1 MARIRAELVQAGRS
15 ADSFEYRRAD
25 RPAPTG
31 TRLLRA
37 LVAHRDPEAASAL
50 VYALAAATQPIAA
63 EALTDLD
70 TLRAVLGRGEHDA
83 VVCGLPPSPALD
95 AVVEAVTGAGLALVL
110 TDAAAAPVAA
120 RPTPHV
126 AHEPDPERLAAAV
139 ARERV
144 AAENRRA
151 AGCALRLLQAQ
162 QAIADHLADDLP
174 PEGLLREALGVLATL
189 FDAASGIAWELP
201 SERGELIARATH
213 GEAQAPMPTPPADD
227 HLARRAV
234 AARATVADGAHVAVP
249 LVAGEVCEGVVE
261 LRLAPGARPD
271 ERLVADIAALA
282 GQIALHLR
290 YRRGAAMLDLHERAL
305 AATNNGIVIA
315 DADPQGDGWPVSYVN
330 VAFEQL
336 TGYRA
341 EEVIGRSLSL
351 LQGPETDPEPIA
363 EMAAA
368 LHDCE
373 ECWVTLR
380 NYRRDGSAFWNEI
393 FLTPV
398 ADADGVVR
406 RYIGVLHDVTARVT
420 SAVELEEAEAR
431 YRTLIETI
439 PAVTYIA
446 DWNELG
452 TFRYVSPQIVG
463 LLGFPA
469 GEWLGDSKLWASRL
483 HPDDAERVIAETRYA
498 YREQKAFD
506 CEYRL
511 IASDGRVVWVWER
524 DTVIRDDN
532 GEPYLTL
539 GIITDVTAT
548 RIAEAALAESEER
561 NRGVVHALEE
571 GLLIYAA
578 DGRAISC
585 NAAAT
590 RILGLSEGELLGR
603 AAGEWPVTMTDEHGA
618 ELALDDMPS
627 QRALRT
633 GEPQRDAIVHL
644 VRGDGSELWASISSH
659 PLVREGETTPYGVVT
674 AFSDITER
682 RRAQEQIAFLAYHD
696 SLTQLPNRA
705 LLDEHLALGLAR
717 ARRAGSAVAL
727 LYVDLDDFKA
737 VNDSLGHAAGD
748 ELLRR
753 IAVRLRGVVRST
765 DLIAR
770 QGGDEFLILLTD
782 LDGDPRLRAQAVAK
796 QVEAA
801 LLEPFSIADAEF
813 EIGSSIGISI
823 YPHDATDAD
832 TLMRHADAAMYEVK
846 QAGRGGIASYGGDS
860 RQTLARLS
868 LTSKLRRALQRDD
881 FVVHYQP
888 LVAPATGE
896 LVAFE
901 ALVRWQD
908 AERGIVGPNEFI
920 PLAEDAGLIEAIG
933 GWVLHAVCAQMR
945 QWNEA
950 GFAPHVHVNVS
961 PRQMRR
967 ADFPTSVREALAAE
981 GLSPSCLTLEITES
995 AAMLDAERAN
1005 PVVRALHDLGVR
1017 LAIDDFGSG
1026 HSSLSRLRD
1035 VPVEVLKI
1043 DQSFLRGVPDDPQAA
1058 AMTRAI
1064 IELGA
1069 ALGMTTVAEGV
1080 TSEAQRLFLVEQGC
1094 PVAQGFHFA
1103 KPLVASDATAKLQEL
1118 MARAK

>member
-1 MARIRAELVQAGRS
+1 MDTVVNLPGV
-15 ADSFEYRRAD
+15 D
-25 RPAPTG
+25 REPRP
-31 TRLLRA
+31 LRA
-37 LVAHRDPEAASAL
+37 LVVHRDPEVATVL
-50 VYALAAATQPIAA
+50 VDVLGTANGSPGTVAA
-63 EALTDLD
+63 EALPDPSQLAGM
-70 TLRAVLGRGEHDA
+70 LARGEADA
-83 VVCGLPPSPALD
+83 VVCALPPSDTELD
-95 AVVEAVTGAGLALVL
+95 AIRRTCEDAGVALVL
-110 TDAAAAPVAA
+110 TDPAAGPVAAAADSHA
-120 RPTPHV
+120 
-126 AHEPDPERLAAAV
+126 AHEPDPERLLAAVLREHTSAEDRCAAAT
-139 ARERV
+139 AQ
-144 AAENRRA
+144 
-151 AGCALRLLQAQ
+151 RLLSAQ
-162 QAIADHLADDLP
+162 QTIADHLAADLP
-174 PEGLLREALGVLATL
+174 PEGLLGEALDTIAEL
-189 FDAASGIAWELP
+189 FGAAGGIAWELP
-201 SERGELIARATH
+201 ADRGELIPRAAR
-213 GEAQAPMPTPPADD
+213 GEAALPASGDVPFPD
-227 HLARRAV
+227 EHLAGRA
-234 AARATVADGAHVAVP
+234 ALAQATIADGPHVAVP
-249 LVAGEVCEGVVE
+249 LVAGGACEGVLE
-261 LRLAPGARPD
+261 LCLAPGARPD
-271 ERLVADIAALA
+271 ERLMADVAALA
-282 GQIALHLR
+282 SQVALHLR

-315 DADPQGDGWPVSYVN
+315 DADPDSGGWPVSYIN
-330 VAFEQL
+330 EAFELL

-341 EEVIGRSLSL
+341 EEVVGRSLGI
-351 LQGPETDPEPIA
+351 LQGEETDPEPVA

-368 LHDCE
+368 MRAGE

-380 NYRRDGSAFWNEI
+380 NYRRDGSSFWNEV

-398 ADADGVVR
+398 HDADGVAR

-446 DWNELG
+446 DWDELG
-452 TFRYVSPQIVG
+452 SFRYVSPQIEE
-463 LLGFPA
+463 LLGFPS
-469 GEWLGDSKLWASRL
+469 ERWLGDTGIWEEHI
-483 HPDDAERVIAETRYA
+483 HPDDRDRVIAETRYA
-498 YREQKAFD
+498 FRQQKAFD
-506 CEYRL
+506 CEYRM

-524 DTVIRDDN
+524 DTVIRDEV
-532 GEPYLTL
+532 GEPHLTQ

-571 GLLIYAA
+571 GLLIYGA
-578 DGRAISC
+578 DGRVLSC

-590 RILGLSEGELLGR
+590 RILGAPEEELLYR
-603 AAGEWPVTMTDEHGA
+603 TANEWPLQILLEDGEPLVQGS
-618 ELALDDMPS
+618 LPS
-627 QRALRT
+627 QRALQSSL
-633 GEPQRDAIVHL
+633 PQRDVVLRIV
-644 VRGDGSELWASISSH
+644 RQDGTEVWTSVSSH
-659 PLVREGETTPYGVVT
+659 PLMREGESRPYGAVT

-696 SLTQLPNRA
+696 PLTKLPNRA

-717 ARRAGSAVAL
+717 ARRSGHAVAL

-765 DLIAR
+765 DLLAR

-782 LDGDPRLRAQAVAK
+782 LESDPRMAAEAVAK

-823 YPHDATDAD
+823 YPHDANDAD
-832 TLMRHADAAMYEVK
+832 TLLRHADAAMYEVK

-860 RQTLARLS
+860 RHTLARLS

-888 LVAPATGE
+888 LVVPATGE
-896 LVAFE
+896 LAAFE

-933 GWVLHAVCAQMR
+933 GWVLNAVCAQLR
-945 QWNEA
+945 EWQSA
-950 GFAPHVHVNVS
+950 GLDAHVHVNVS
-961 PRQMRR
+961 PRQLRR
-967 ADFPTSVREALAAE
+967 PDFPTTVREALAAE
-981 GLSPSCLTLEITES
+981 GLAPSALTLEITES

-1005 PVVRALHDLGVR
+1005 PIVRALHEMGVR

-1069 ALGMTTVAEGV
+1069 ALGMLTVAEGV
-1080 TSEAQRLFLVEQGC
+1080 TSEAQRRFLVEHGC
-1094 PVAQGFHFA
+1094 PLAQGFHFA
-1103 KPLVASDATAKLQEL
+1103 KPLEAADATGRL
-1118 MARAK
+1118 RALVAGR

>member
-1 MARIRAELVQAGRS
+1 M
-15 ADSFEYRRAD
+15 
-25 RPAPTG
+25 
-31 TRLLRA
+31 RA
-37 LVAHRDPEAASAL
+37 LVVHRDPGSASAL
-50 VYALAAATQPIAA
+50 VDALAAADDPIAA
-63 EALTDLD
+63 AVAADLAA
-70 TLRAVLGRGEHDA
+70 LRAALAHPDVDA
-83 VVCGLPPSPALD
+83 VIVALAPTDGAFAD
-95 AVVEAVTGAGLALVL
+95 ALEAAAHRALVL
-110 TDAAAAPVAA
+110 THPDARQQAAAAHAC
-120 RPTPHV
+120 
-126 AHEPDPERLAAAV
+126 HEPDPARLADAV
-139 ARERV
+139 RREHA
-144 AAENRRA
+144 AAEDRRA
-151 AGCALRLLQAQ
+151 AAAAQRLLHAQ
-162 QAIADHLADDLP
+162 QAIADHLAADLP
-174 PEGLLREALGVLATL
+174 PEGLLREALVVLAEL
-189 FDAASGIAWELP
+189 FDAAGGVAWELP
-201 SERGELIARATH
+201 ADLGELLPRAAH
-213 GEAQAPMPTPPADD
+213 GTAELPDPEATPSPDE
-227 HLARRAV
+227 HLAGRA
-234 AARATVADGAHVAVP
+234 ALARATVADGARVAVP
-249 LVAGEVCEGVVE
+249 LIAGGACEGVLE
-261 LRLAPGARPD
+261 LHLAPGARPD
-271 ERLVADIAALA
+271 CRLIADVAALA
-282 GQIALHLR
+282 SQVALHLR

-315 DADPQGDGWPVSYVN
+315 DADPDGDGWPVSYVN
-330 VAFEQL
+330 EAFELL
-336 TGYRA
+336 TGYRG
-341 EEVIGRSLSL
+341 EEVLGRSLAL
-351 LQGPETDPEPIA
+351 LQGPETDPEPVA

-368 LHDCE
+368 LRAGD

-380 NYRRDGSAFWNEI
+380 NYRRDGSPFWNEV

-398 ADADGVVR
+398 ADGDGVVR
-406 RYIGVLHDVTARVT
+406 RYIGILHDVTARVT

-446 DWNELG
+446 DWDEMG
-452 TFRYVSPQIVG
+452 SFRYVSPQIEE

-469 GEWLGDSKLWASRL
+469 EDWLGDSRLWEERL
-483 HPDDAERVIAETRYA
+483 HPDDAVRVIAETRYA
-498 YREQKAFD
+498 FREQKAFD

-511 IASDGRVVWVWER
+511 IAADGRVVWVWER
-524 DTVIRDDN
+524 DTVIRDEHGN
-532 GEPYLTL
+532 PYLTQ
-539 GIITDVTAT
+539 GIVTDVTAT

-571 GLLIYAA
+571 GLLIYGA
-578 DGRAISC
+578 DGRALSC
-585 NAAAT
+585 NAAAM
-590 RILGLSEGELLGR
+590 RILGLPEGELLGR
-603 AAGEWPVTMTDEHGA
+603 TAGEWPVRMWFEDGTPLSVEQA
-618 ELALDDMPS
+618 PS

-633 GEPQRDAIVHL
+633 GLPQRDVVMRV
-644 VRGDGSELWASISSH
+644 VRGDGTELWASVSSH
-659 PLVREGETTPYGVVT
+659 ALVREGESRPYGAVS

-696 SLTQLPNRA
+696 SLTKLPNRA
-705 LLDEHLALGLAR
+705 LLDEHLALALAR
-717 ARRAGSAVAL
+717 ARRSGAAVAL

-765 DLIAR
+765 DLLAR
-770 QGGDEFLILLTD
+770 QGGDEFLILLSD
-782 LDGDPRLRAQAVAK
+782 LESDPRLSAEAVAK

-823 YPHDATDAD
+823 YPHDANDAD
-832 TLMRHADAAMYEVK
+832 TLLRHADAAMYEVK

-888 LVAPATGE
+888 LVVPATGE
-896 LVAFE
+896 MVALE

-933 GWVLHAVCAQMR
+933 GWVLNAVCAQLR
-945 QWNEA
+945 EWREQ
-950 GFAPHVHVNVS
+950 GLDPHVHVNVS
-961 PRQMRR
+961 PRQLRR
-967 ADFPTSVREALAAE
+967 PDFPTTVRESLAAE
-981 GLSPSCLTLEITES
+981 GLDPSSLTLEITES

-1005 PVVRALHDLGVR
+1005 PVVRALHELGVR

-1064 IELGA
+1064 VELGA
-1069 ALGMTTVAEGV
+1069 ALGMLTVAEGV
-1080 TSEAQRLFLVEQGC
+1080 TSEAQRRFLVEQGC
-1094 PVAQGFHFA
+1094 PLAQGFHFA
-1103 KPLVASDATAKLQEL
+1103 RPLVAEDATARLREL
-1118 MARAK
+1118 LARR

>member
-1 MARIRAELVQAGRS
+1 M
-15 ADSFEYRRAD
+15 
-25 RPAPTG
+25 PAPTG
-31 TRLLRA
+31 GNCLLRA
-37 LVAHRDPEAASAL
+37 LVVHRDPEAASAL
-50 VYALAAATQPIAA
+50 VQALAAADEPVAATAHTDIA
-63 EALTDLD
+63 
-70 TLRAVLGRGEHDA
+70 TLHAALGRGDVDA
-83 VVCGLPPSPALD
+83 VACGLPPGDELEAL
-95 AVVEAVTGAGLALVL
+95 ACATAAAGLALVL
-110 TDAAAAPVAA
+110 TDPAAAEHAA
-120 RPTPHV
+120 DTTPAGCPGA
-126 AHEPDPERLAAAV
+126 AHEPDPSRLATV
-139 ARERV
+139 LRRER
-144 AAENRRA
+144 AAARDRRA
-151 AGCALRLLQAQ
+151 AVCAERLLAAQ
-162 QAIADHLADDLP
+162 QRIADHLAADLP
-174 PEGLLREALGVLATL
+174 PIGLLREALGVLAEL
-189 FDAASGIAWELP
+189 FEASGGIAWEIPPGHGALTPRAAHGDAGLP
-201 SERGELIARATH
+201 ARADVP
-213 GEAQAPMPTPPADD
+213 ERPDE
-227 HLARRAV
+227 HLAGRAGL
-234 AARATVADGAHVAVP
+234 AHATVADGSRVAVP
-249 LVAGEVCEGVVE
+249 LVAGGACEGVLE
-261 LRLAPGARPD
+261 LHLAPGARPD
-271 ERLVADIAALA
+271 ARLVADVAALA
-282 GQIALHLR
+282 SQVALHLR

-315 DADPQGDGWPVSYVN
+315 DADPDGDGWPVSYVN
-330 VAFEQL
+330 EAFEQL

-341 EEVIGRSLSL
+341 EEVVGRSLSL
-351 LQGPETDPEPIA
+351 LQGEETDPEPVA

-368 LHDCE
+368 LRDGE

-380 NYRRDGSAFWNEI
+380 NYRRDGSPFWNEV

-398 ADADGVVR
+398 ADADGVAR
-406 RYIGVLHDVTARVT
+406 RYIGILHDVTARVT

-446 DWNELG
+446 DWDELG
-452 TFRYVSPQIVG
+452 SFRYVSPQIEG

-469 GEWLGDSKLWASRL
+469 KDWLGASRLWEERL
-483 HPDDAERVIAETRYA
+483 HPDDRERVIAETRYA

-511 IASDGRVVWVWER
+511 IAADGRVVWVWER
-524 DTVIRDDN
+524 DTVIRDDH
-532 GEPYLTL
+532 GEPHLTQ
-539 GIITDVTAT
+539 GIVTDVTAT

-571 GLLIYAA
+571 GLLIYGP

-590 RILGLSEGELLGR
+590 RILGLSEEELLGR
-603 AAGEWPVTMTDEHGA
+603 AAGEWGIAINHEDGTRVPEEA
-618 ELALDDMPS
+618 MPS

-633 GEPQRDAIVHL
+633 GLPQRDAVMQIV
-644 VRGDGSELWASISSH
+644 RRDGTELWASVTSH
-659 PLVREGETTPYGVVT
+659 ALVREGESAPYGAVT

-696 SLTQLPNRA
+696 SLTKLPNRA
-705 LLDEHLALGLAR
+705 LLDEHLALALAR
-717 ARRAGSAVAL
+717 ARRGGHSVAL

-765 DLIAR
+765 DLLAR

-782 LDGDPRLRAQAVAK
+782 LDRDPRLSAEQVAK

-801 LLEPFSIADAEF
+801 LLEPFQIADAEF

-823 YPHDATDAD
+823 YPHDANDAD
-832 TLMRHADAAMYEVK
+832 TLLRHADAAMYEVK

-860 RQTLARLS
+860 RRTLARLS

-888 LVAPATGE
+888 LVAPATGD
-896 LVAFE
+896 LVALE

-933 GWVLHAVCAQMR
+933 GWVLNAVCAQLR
-945 QWNEA
+945 QWR
-950 GFAPHVHVNVS
+950 GMGLDPHVHVNVS
-961 PRQMRR
+961 PRQLRR
-967 ADFPTSVREALAAE
+967 PDFPSTVRESLEAE
-981 GLSPSCLTLEITES
+981 GLDPSSLTLEITES
-995 AAMLDAERAN
+995 AAMVDAERAS
-1005 PVVRALHDLGVR
+1005 PVVRALHDMGVR

-1043 DQSFLRGVPDDPQAA
+1043 DQSFLRGIPDDPQAA

-1069 ALGMTTVAEGV
+1069 ALGMLTVAEGV
-1080 TSEAQRLFLVEQGC
+1080 TSEEQRLFLVEHGC
-1094 PVAQGFHFA
+1094 PLAQGFHFA
-1103 KPLVASDATAKLQEL
+1103 KPLEAADATARLLALVAGK
-1118 MARAK
+1118 

>member
-1 MARIRAELVQAGRS
+1 
-15 ADSFEYRRAD
+15 
-25 RPAPTG
+25 
-31 TRLLRA
+31 LRA
-37 LVAHRDPEAASAL
+37 LVVHRDPETASAL
-50 VYALAAATQPIAA
+50 VDALAAADEPIAA
-63 EALTDLD
+63 VAVTDPGALP
-70 TLRAVLGRGEHDA
+70 AALGRGDVDV
-83 VVCGLPPSPALD
+83 VVCGLAPDAPELS
-95 AVVEAVTGAGLALVL
+95 AVVAAGLALVL
-110 TDAAAAPVAA
+110 TDPAAAGT
-120 RPTPHV
+120 TPH
-126 AHEPDPERLAAAV
+126 AHEPDPARLAAV
-139 ARERV
+139 ARREH
-144 AAENRRA
+144 AAAQDRRA
-151 AGCALRLLQAQ
+151 AATAQRLLAAQ
-162 QAIADHLADDLP
+162 QEIADHLAADLP
-174 PEGLLREALGVLATL
+174 PAGLLREALGVLATL
-189 FDAASGIAWELP
+189 FGAGGGIAWELAP
-201 SERGELIARATH
+201 DRGELTPRAARGAAEDDVLAPLPAPFPEEHLAARAVLVH
-213 GEAQAPMPTPPADD
+213 
-227 HLARRAV
+227 
-234 AARATVADGAHVAVP
+234 ATVADGSRIAVP
-249 LVAGEVCEGVVE
+249 LIAGGACEGALE
-261 LRLAPGARPD
+261 LHLAPGARPD
-271 ERLVADIAALA
+271 ASLVADVAPLA
-282 GQIALHLR
+282 SQVALHLR

-315 DADPQGDGWPVSYVN
+315 DADPDGNGWPVSHVN
-330 VAFEQL
+330 EAFEQL

-341 EEVIGRSLSL
+341 EEVVGRSLSL
-351 LQGPETDPEPIA
+351 LQGEETDPETVR
-363 EMAAA
+363 EMADA
-368 LHDCE
+368 LRVGD

-380 NYRRDGSAFWNEI
+380 NYRRDGSPFWNEV

-398 ADADGVVR
+398 ADADGVAR
-406 RYIGVLHDVTARVT
+406 RYIGILHDVTARVT

-446 DWNELG
+446 DWDEMG
-452 TFRYVSPQIVG
+452 SFRYVSPQIEE

-469 GEWLGDSKLWASRL
+469 ADWLGASRLWEERL
-483 HPDDAERVIAETRYA
+483 HPDDRSRVIAETRYA

-511 IASDGRVVWVWER
+511 IAADGRVVWVWER
-524 DTVIRDDN
+524 DTVIRDEH
-532 GEPYLTL
+532 GEPHLTQ

-571 GLLIYAA
+571 GLLIYGA
-578 DGRAISC
+578 DGRALSC
-585 NAAAT
+585 NAAAQ
-590 RILGLSEGELLGR
+590 RILGLTEDELLGR
-603 AAGEWPVTMTDEHGA
+603 AAGAWGIEINHEDGTPVLVEQ
-618 ELALDDMPS
+618 MPS

-633 GEPQRDAIVHL
+633 GLPQRDSVLQIVQ
-644 VRGDGSELWASISSH
+644 RDGTELWASVSSH
-659 PLVREGETTPYGVVT
+659 PLLREGETIPYGVVT

-696 SLTQLPNRA
+696 SLTKLPNRA

-717 ARRAGSAVAL
+717 ARRSGAAVAL

-765 DLIAR
+765 DLLAR

-782 LDGDPRLRAQAVAK
+782 LERDPRLSAEQVAK

-801 LLEPFSIADAEF
+801 LLEPFHIADAEF

-823 YPHDATDAD
+823 YPHDANDAD
-832 TLMRHADAAMYEVK
+832 TLLRHADAAMYEVK

-860 RQTLARLS
+860 RRTLARLS

-888 LVAPATGE
+888 IVVPATGE
-896 LVAFE
+896 LAALE

-933 GWVLHAVCAQMR
+933 GWVLNAVCAQLR
-945 QWNEA
+945 EWHEL
-950 GFAPHVHVNVS
+950 GLDTHVHVNVS
-961 PRQMRR
+961 PRQLRR
-967 ADFPTSVREALAAE
+967 PDFPTTVREALQGE
-981 GLSPSCLTLEITES
+981 GLESSSLTLEITES
-995 AAMLDAERAN
+995 AAMVDAERAS
-1005 PVVRALHDLGVR
+1005 PVVRALHAMGVR

-1035 VPVEVLKI
+1035 VPVDVLKI
-1043 DQSFLRGVPDDPQAA
+1043 DQSFLRGVPDDLQAA

-1069 ALGMTTVAEGV
+1069 ALGMLTVAEGV
-1080 TSEAQRLFLVEQGC
+1080 TSEEQRLFLVQHGC
-1094 PVAQGFHFA
+1094 PLAQGFHFA
-1103 KPLVASDATAKLQEL
+1103 KPLVADEATARLKALV
-1118 MARAK
+1118 AKPY

>member
-1 MARIRAELVQAGRS
+1 
-15 ADSFEYRRAD
+15 
-25 RPAPTG
+25 
-31 TRLLRA
+31 LRA
-37 LVAHRDPEAASAL
+37 LVVHRDPEAASAL
-50 VYALAAATQPIAA
+50 VDVLGAADGSIVAT
-63 EALTDLD
+63 ALTDPSALP
-70 TLRAVLGRGEHDA
+70 TALGRGDVDA
-83 VVCGLPPSPALD
+83 VVCALPPGEQLD
-95 AVVEAVTGAGLALVL
+95 AVAQAAAVAGGVALVL
-110 TDAAAAPVAA
+110 TDPAAAARADV
-120 RPTPHV
+120 HV
-126 AHEPDPERLAAAV
+126 AHEPDPQRLASAV
-139 ARERV
+139 VREHA
-144 AAENRRA
+144 AAEARHSA
-151 AGCALRLLQAQ
+151 ACAQRLLQAQ
-162 QAIADHLADDLP
+162 QAIADHLAADLP
-174 PEGLLREALGVLATL
+174 PTALLREALGVLAEL
-189 FDAASGIAWELP
+189 FDAAGGIAWELP
-201 SERGELIARATH
+201 PERGELIARATR
-213 GEAQAPMPTPPADD
+213 GDAQAPE
-227 HLARRAV
+227 RAPDPDRHV
-234 AARATVADGAHVAVP
+234 AGRAASARATVADGAHVAVP
-249 LVAGEVCEGVVE
+249 LIAGGACEGVLE
-261 LRLAPGARPD
+261 LHLAPGARPD
-271 ERLVADIAALA
+271 ARLVADVAALA
-282 GQIALHLR
+282 SQVALHLR

-315 DADPQGDGWPVSYVN
+315 DADPAGDGWPVSYVN
-330 VAFEQL
+330 EAFELL

-341 EEVIGRSLSL
+341 EEVVGRSLSL
-351 LQGPETDPEPIA
+351 LQGEETDPEPVA

-368 LHDCE
+368 LRAGD

-380 NYRRDGSAFWNEI
+380 NYRRDGSPFWNEV

-398 ADADGVVR
+398 ADGDGVVR

-446 DWNELG
+446 DWNETG
-452 TFRYVSPQIVG
+452 TLRYVSPQIEE

-469 GEWLGDSKLWASRL
+469 EDWLGGESRLWLERL
-483 HPDDAERVIAETRYA
+483 HPDDAKRVVAETQRA
-498 YREQKAFD
+498 YRECRAFD

-511 IASDGRVVWVWER
+511 IAADGRVVWVWER
-524 DTVIRDDN
+524 DTVIHDDQ
-532 GEPYLTL
+532 GEPYLTQ

-548 RIAEAALAESEER
+548 RTAEAALAESEER

-590 RILGLSEGELLGR
+590 RILGEPERELLGR
-603 AAGEWPVTMTDEHGA
+603 TPAEWPVTMTYEDGA
-618 ELALDDMPS
+618 PLTQDDAPS

-633 GEPQRDAIVHL
+633 GLPQRDAIVKV
-644 VRGDGSELWASISSH
+644 VRGDGTELWASVSSH
-659 PLVREGETTPYGVVT
+659 PLVREGESAPYGAVT

-696 SLTQLPNRA
+696 SLTKLPNRA

-717 ARRAGSAVAL
+717 ARRAGTSVAL

-765 DLIAR
+765 DLLAR

-782 LDGDPRLRAQAVAK
+782 LDKDPRLSAGAVAK

-823 YPHDATDAD
+823 YPHDASDAD
-832 TLMRHADAAMYEVK
+832 TLLRHADAAMYEVK

-868 LTSKLRRALQRDD
+868 LTSKLRRALQGDD

-888 LVAPATGE
+888 LVAPATGS

-901 ALVRWQD
+901 ALVRWHD

-933 GWVLHAVCAQMR
+933 GWVLKAVCVQLR
-945 QWNEA
+945 EWREA
-950 GFAPHVHVNVS
+950 GLEAHVHVNVS
-961 PRQMRR
+961 PRQLRR
-967 ADFPTSVREALAAE
+967 PDFPTVVREALEAE
-981 GLSPSCLTLEITES
+981 GLAPSCLTLEITES

-1005 PVVRALHDLGVR
+1005 PVVRALHDMGVR

-1035 VPVEVLKI
+1035 VPVDVLKI

-1069 ALGMTTVAEGV
+1069 ALGMLTVAEGV
-1080 TSEAQRLFLVEQGC
+1080 TSEAQRIFLVEHGC
-1094 PVAQGFHFA
+1094 PLAQGFHFA
-1103 KPLVASDATAKLQEL
+1103 KPLVAEEATARL
-1118 MARAK
+1118 RALVAKT

>member
-1 MARIRAELVQAGRS
+1 LTISSNTVVKPPGQQQGS
-15 ADSFEYRRAD
+15 
-25 RPAPTG
+25 PP
-31 TRLLRA
+31 LRA
-37 LVAHRDPEAASAL
+37 LVVHRDPPAASQ
-50 VYALAAATQPIAA
+50 LAAALGDVQA
-63 EALTDLD
+63 
-70 TLRAVLGRGEHDA
+70 TLLHDPCQLPGILARGEADA
-83 VVCGLPPSPALD
+83 VVCALPPTDTALI
-95 AVVEAVTGAGLALVL
+95 AVRETCDLAGVALVL
-110 TDAAAAPVAA
+110 THPDAGDVARQA
-120 RPTPHV
+120 RGCAV
-126 AHEPDPERLAAAV
+126 HEPDPRRLAGAVVHEHTCAQDRSAA
-139 ARERV
+139 AT
-144 AAENRRA
+144 AQ
-151 AGCALRLLQAQ
+151 RLLSAQ
-162 QAIADHLADDLP
+162 QTIADHLVADLP
-174 PEGLLREALGVLATL
+174 PEGLLKEALGVLGAL
-189 FDAASGIAWELP
+189 FEAAGGIAWEL
-201 SERGELIARATH
+201 SADRVELVPRAVH
-213 GEAQAPMPTPPADD
+213 GDAELPLRAPEQPEQ
-227 HLARRAV
+227 HLAGRA
-234 AARATVADGAHVAVP
+234 ALARATVADGARVAVP
-249 LVAGEVCEGVVE
+249 LVAGGACEGVLE
-261 LRLAPGARPD
+261 LHLSPGARPD
-271 ERLVADIAALA
+271 ERLMADVAALA
-282 GQIALHLR
+282 SQVALHLR

-305 AATNNGIVIA
+305 AATNNGIVIT
-315 DADPQGDGWPVSYVN
+315 DHDPDTGGWPVSYVN
-330 VAFEQL
+330 EAFELL
-336 TGYRA
+336 TGWRA
-341 EEVIGRSLSL
+341 EDVVGRSLNI
-351 LQGPETDPEPIA
+351 LQGEETDPETVA

-368 LHDCE
+368 LREGE

-380 NYRRDGSAFWNEI
+380 NYRRDGSPFWNEV

-398 ADADGVVR
+398 RDGDGVAR

-446 DWNELG
+446 DWDELG
-452 TFRYVSPQIVG
+452 SFRYVSPQIEE
-463 LLGFPA
+463 LLGYPA
-469 GEWLGDSKLWASRL
+469 RDWLGASPLWEQRL
-483 HPDDAERVIAETRYA
+483 HPDDADRVLAETRYA
-498 YREQKAFD
+498 FREQKAFD

-511 IASDGRVVWVWER
+511 IAADGRVVWVWER
-524 DTVIRDDN
+524 DTVIRDDH
-532 GEPYLTL
+532 GEPYLTQ

-571 GLLIYAA
+571 GLLIYGS
-578 DGRAISC
+578 DGHVLSC

-590 RILGLSEGELLGR
+590 RILGLPEEELLYR
-603 AAGEWPVTMTDEHGA
+603 AAGEWPLQILA
-618 ELALDDMPS
+618 EDGTPLARDGMPS
-627 QRALRT
+627 QRALQNRVA
-633 GEPQRDAIVHL
+633 QRDVVLKIV
-644 VRGDGSELWASISSH
+644 RKDGTEVWTSVSSH
-659 PLVREGETTPYGVVT
+659 PLVREGESRPYGAVT

-696 SLTQLPNRA
+696 PLTKLPNRA

-717 ARRAGSAVAL
+717 ARRSGDCVAL

-765 DLIAR
+765 DLLAR

-782 LDGDPRLRAQAVAK
+782 LTSDPRLSAEAVAK
-796 QVEAA
+796 QVEQA

-823 YPHDATDAD
+823 YPHDANDAD
-832 TLMRHADAAMYEVK
+832 QLMRHADAAMYEVK

-860 RQTLARLS
+860 RHTLARLS

-888 LVAPATGE
+888 LVVPATGD

-933 GWVLHAVCAQMR
+933 GWVLHAVCTQLREWHAEGL
-945 QWNEA
+945 EA
-950 GFAPHVHVNVS
+950 HVHVNVS
-961 PRQMRR
+961 PRQLRR
-967 ADFPTSVREALAAE
+967 PDFPTTVREALSAE
-981 GLSPSCLTLEITES
+981 GLAPRCLTLEITES

-1005 PVVRALHDLGVR
+1005 PVVRALHAMGVR

-1026 HSSLSRLRD
+1026 HSSLARLRD

-1069 ALGMTTVAEGV
+1069 ALGMITIAEGV
-1080 TSEAQRLFLVEQGC
+1080 TSEAQRLFLIEQGC
-1094 PVAQGFHFA
+1094 PLAQGFHFA
-1103 KPLVASDATAKLQEL
+1103 KPLEAAEATERL
-1118 MARAK
+1118 RALLVPRG

>member
-1 MARIRAELVQAGRS
+1 
-15 ADSFEYRRAD
+15 
-25 RPAPTG
+25 
-31 TRLLRA
+31 LRA
-37 LVAHRDPEAASAL
+37 LVVHRDPEAASVLVDAL
-50 VYALAAATQPIAA
+50 GAPNGKPSPVSATALLDPGALAGA
-63 EALTDLD
+63 
-70 TLRAVLGRGEHDA
+70 LGRGDVDA
-83 VVCGLPPSPALD
+83 VVCALPPSD
-95 AVVEAVTGAGLALVL
+95 AAFAAVRETCELAGVALVM
-110 TDAAAAPVAA
+110 TDRDAAAGSHAY
-120 RPTPHV
+120 
-126 AHEPDPERLAAAV
+126 EPDRTRLRDVVVREHAAAQD
-139 ARERV
+139 RG
-144 AAENRRA
+144 AAA
-151 AGCALRLLQAQ
+151 AAQRLLRAQ
-162 QAIADHLADDLP
+162 QAIADHLAADLP
-174 PEGLLREALGVLATL
+174 PEGLLREALAVLAEL
-189 FDAASGIAWELP
+189 FGAAGGIAWERPADRTDDELLP
-201 SERGELIARATH
+201 RATH
-213 GEAQAPMPTPPADD
+213 GDTDLPTQTPEQPEE
-227 HLARRAV
+227 HLAGRA
-234 AARATVADGAHVAVP
+234 ALALATVADGPHVAVP
-249 LVAGEVCEGVVE
+249 LVAGGACEGVLE
-261 LRLAPGARPD
+261 LQLAPGARPD
-271 ERLVADIAALA
+271 ARLMADVAALA
-282 GQIALHLR
+282 SQVALHLR

-315 DADPQGDGWPVSYVN
+315 DHDPETNGWPVSYVN
-330 VAFEQL
+330 EAFELL
-336 TGYRA
+336 TGWRG
-341 EEVIGRSLSL
+341 EDVVGRSLSV
-351 LQGPETDPEPIA
+351 LQGEETDPGTVA

-368 LHDCE
+368 LRGGE

-380 NYRRDGSAFWNEI
+380 NYRRDGSPFWNEV

-398 ADADGVVR
+398 HDDDGVAR

-446 DWNELG
+446 DWDEMG
-452 TFRYVSPQIVG
+452 SFRYVSPQIEE
-463 LLGFPA
+463 LLGYPA
-469 GEWLGDSKLWASRL
+469 REWLGESSLWEERL
-483 HPDDAERVIAETRYA
+483 HPDDADRVLAETRYA
-498 YREQKAFD
+498 YRERKAFD

-511 IASDGRVVWVWER
+511 IAADGRVVWVWER
-524 DTVIRDDN
+524 DTVIRDDH
-532 GEPYLTL
+532 GEPYLTQ

-571 GLLIYAA
+571 GLLIYGA
-578 DGRAISC
+578 DGRVLSC

-590 RILGLSEGELLGR
+590 RILGLPEEELLYR
-603 AAGEWPVTMTDEHGA
+603 AAGEWPVQILA
-618 ELALDDMPS
+618 EDGTPLAREAMPS
-627 QRALRT
+627 QRALQSRLA
-633 GEPQRDAIVHL
+633 QRDVVLKIV
-644 VRGDGSELWASISSH
+644 RRDGVEVWTSVSSH
-659 PLVREGETTPYGVVT
+659 PLMREGETRPYGAVT

-696 SLTQLPNRA
+696 PLTKLPNRA

-717 ARRAGSAVAL
+717 ARRSGHAVAL
-727 LYVDLDDFKA
+727 LFVDLDDFKA

-765 DLIAR
+765 DLLAR

-782 LDGDPRLRAQAVAK
+782 VESDPRLSAEAVAK
-796 QVEAA
+796 QVEQA

-823 YPHDATDAD
+823 YPHDANDAD
-832 TLMRHADAAMYEVK
+832 QLLRHADAAMYEVK
-846 QAGRGGIASYGGDS
+846 HAGRGGIASYGGDS
-860 RQTLARLS
+860 RHTLARLS

-888 LVAPATGE
+888 LVVPATGD

-933 GWVLHAVCAQMR
+933 GWVLNAVCTQLREWRTERLDA
-945 QWNEA
+945 
-950 GFAPHVHVNVS
+950 HVHVNVS
-961 PRQMRR
+961 PRQLRR
-967 ADFPTSVREALAAE
+967 PDFPTTVRDALGAE
-981 GLSPSCLTLEITES
+981 GLPPSALTLEITES

-1005 PVVRALHDLGVR
+1005 PVVRALHEMGVR

-1026 HSSLSRLRD
+1026 HSSLARLRD

-1069 ALGMTTVAEGV
+1069 ALGMLTVAEGV
-1080 TSEAQRLFLVEQGC
+1080 TSEAQRLFLIEQGC
-1094 PVAQGFHFA
+1094 PLAQGFHFA
-1103 KPLVASDATAKLQEL
+1103 RPLLADEATERLRALVA
-1118 MARAK
+1118 ARR

>member
-1 MARIRAELVQAGRS
+1 V
-15 ADSFEYRRAD
+15 
-25 RPAPTG
+25 
-31 TRLLRA
+31 RA
-37 LVAHRDPEAASAL
+37 LVVHRDPKAASLL
-50 VYALAAATQPIAA
+50 VDAIGTANGSAGAVAAAPLLDPAA
-63 EALTDLD
+63 LSGMLA
-70 TLRAVLGRGEHDA
+70 RGEAEA
-83 VVCGLPPSPALD
+83 VVCALAPSD
-95 AVVEAVTGAGLALVL
+95 ASLAAVRDICELAGVALVL
-110 TDAAAAPVAA
+110 TDPDPAAGALAAQSHGCA
-120 RPTPHV
+120 
-126 AHEPDPERLAAAV
+126 AHEPDPERLRAAILREHACAQDRSAAAT
-139 ARERV
+139 AQ
-144 AAENRRA
+144 
-151 AGCALRLLQAQ
+151 RLLSAQ
-162 QAIADHLADDLP
+162 QTIADQLVADLP
-174 PEGLLREALGVLATL
+174 PEGLLAEALGVLAAL
-189 FDAASGIAWELP
+189 FDAAGGVAWELP
-201 SERGELIARATH
+201 ADRPELLIQRAAHGDAEPPARV
-213 GEAQAPMPTPPADD
+213 PLPTADD
-227 HLARRAV
+227 HLAARAV
-234 AARATVADGAHVAVP
+234 QAKATVAEGPHVAVP
-249 LVAGEVCEGVVE
+249 LVAGGACEGVIE

-271 ERLVADIAALA
+271 ARLMADVAALA
-282 GQIALHLR
+282 SQVALHLR

-315 DADPQGDGWPVSYVN
+315 DHDPDSGGWPVSYVN
-330 VAFEQL
+330 EAFELL

-341 EEVIGRSLSL
+341 EDVVGGSLSI
-351 LQGPETDPEPIA
+351 LQGEETDPEPVA

-368 LHDCE
+368 LRAGE

-380 NYRRDGSAFWNEI
+380 NYRRDGSPFWNEV

-398 ADADGVVR
+398 HDEDGVAR
-406 RYIGVLHDVTARVT
+406 RYIGVLHDVTARVS

-439 PAVTYIA
+439 PAVTYVA
-446 DWNELG
+446 EWDELG
-452 TFRYVSPQIVG
+452 SFRYVSPQVAQ
-463 LLGFPA
+463 LLGHPP
-469 GEWLGDSKLWASRL
+469 EHWLGDTGVWEEHI
-483 HPDDAERVIAETRYA
+483 HPDDRDRVIAETRYA
-498 YREQKAFD
+498 YRQEKAFD
-506 CEYRL
+506 CEYRM
-511 IASDGRVVWVWER
+511 IAADGRVVWLWER
-524 DTVIRDDN
+524 DTVIRDEQ
-532 GEPYLTL
+532 GRPALTQ

-571 GLLIYAA
+571 GLLIYGA
-578 DGRAISC
+578 DGRVLSC

-590 RILGLSEGELLGR
+590 RILGLAEEDLLYR
-603 AAGEWPVTMTDEHGA
+603 TADEWPLRTFQEDGTPLPRGG
-618 ELALDDMPS
+618 MPS
-627 QRALRT
+627 ARALRD
-633 GEPQRDAIVHL
+633 GLPQRDAVLKIV
-644 VRGDGSELWASISSH
+644 RPDGSEVWTSIASH
-659 PLVREGETTPYGVVT
+659 PLVREGESRPYGAVT

-696 SLTQLPNRA
+696 PLTKLPNRA

-717 ARRAGSAVAL
+717 ARRSGHAVAL

-765 DLIAR
+765 DLLAR
-770 QGGDEFLILLTD
+770 QGGDEFLILLSD
-782 LDGDPRLRAQAVAK
+782 VESDPRLAAEAVAK

-823 YPHDATDAD
+823 YPHDASDAD
-832 TLMRHADAAMYEVK
+832 TLLRHADAAMYEVK

-860 RQTLARLS
+860 RHTLARLS
-868 LTSKLRRALQRDD
+868 LTSKLRRALQRED

-888 LVAPATGE
+888 LVAPATGD

-933 GWVLHAVCAQMR
+933 GWVLNAVCAQLR
-945 QWNEA
+945 EWREA
-950 GFAPHVHVNVS
+950 GLDAHVHVNVS
-961 PRQMRR
+961 PRQLRR
-967 ADFPTSVREALAAE
+967 PDFPTTVRDALSAE
-981 GLSPSCLTLEITES
+981 GVAPGCLTLEITES

-1005 PVVRALHDLGVR
+1005 PVVRALHELGVR

-1043 DQSFLRGVPDDPQAA
+1043 DQSFLRGIPDDPQAA

-1064 IELGA
+1064 IELGS
-1069 ALGMTTVAEGV
+1069 ALGMLTVAEGV
-1080 TSEAQRLFLVEQGC
+1080 TSEAQRRFLVEHGC
-1094 PVAQGFHFA
+1094 PLAQGFHFA
-1103 KPLVASDATAKLQEL
+1103 RPLEPADATARL
-1118 MARAK
+1118 RALVAGRSA

>member
-1 MARIRAELVQAGRS
+1 MHSGRF
-15 ADSFEYRRAD
+15 DDHFEYRRQIARLD
-25 RPAPTG
+25 TG
-31 TRLLRA
+31 KPSLRA
-37 LVAHRDPEAASAL
+37 LVVHRDPQAAAAL
-50 VYALAAATQPIAA
+50 VAALGLPNGKPSPVEATALLDPCALAG
-63 EALTDLD
+63 
-70 TLRAVLGRGEHDA
+70 VLGRGEADA
-83 VVCGLPPSPALD
+83 VVCALPPADAAFD
-95 AVVEAVTGAGLALVL
+95 AVRETCELAGIALVL
-110 TDAAAAPVAA
+110 TDPDAHATAGGA
-120 RPTPHV
+120 
-126 AHEPDPERLAAAV
+126 AHEPDRARLQGAVVREHASAQDRSAAA
-139 ARERV
+139 
-144 AAENRRA
+144 AAQ
-151 AGCALRLLQAQ
+151 RLLSAQ
-162 QAIADHLADDLP
+162 QTIADHLAADLP
-174 PEGLLREALGVLATL
+174 PEALLSEALGVLAEL
-189 FDAASGIAWELP
+189 FGAANGIAWELP
-201 SERGELIARATH
+201 GDRGELIPRAVH
-213 GEAQAPMPTPPADD
+213 GDAELPAAAPAQPEE
-227 HLARRAV
+227 HLAGRA
-234 AARATVADGAHVAVP
+234 ALARATVADGPHVAVP
-249 LVAGEVCEGVVE
+249 LVAGGACEGVLE

-271 ERLVADIAALA
+271 ARLMADVAALA
-282 GQIALHLR
+282 SQVALHLR

-305 AATNNGIVIA
+305 AATNNGIVIT
-315 DADPQGDGWPVSYVN
+315 DHDPDTGGWPVSYVN
-330 VAFEQL
+330 EAFELL
-336 TGYRA
+336 TGWRA
-341 EEVIGRSLSL
+341 EDVVGRSLNV
-351 LQGPETDPEPIA
+351 LQGEETDPETVA

-368 LHDCE
+368 LREGE

-380 NYRRDGSAFWNEI
+380 NYRRDGSPFWNEV

-398 ADADGVVR
+398 HDADGVAR

-446 DWNELG
+446 DWDEMG
-452 TFRYVSPQIVG
+452 SFRYVSPQIEE
-463 LLGFPA
+463 LLGYPA
-469 GEWLGDSKLWASRL
+469 RDWLGESTLWEERL
-483 HPDDAERVIAETRYA
+483 HPDDADRVLAETRYA

-511 IASDGRVVWVWER
+511 IAADGRVVWVWER
-524 DTVIRDDN
+524 DTVIRDDH
-532 GEPYLTL
+532 GEPHLTQ

-571 GLLIYAA
+571 GLLIYGA
-578 DGRAISC
+578 DGRVLSC

-590 RILGLSEGELLGR
+590 RILGLPEEELLYR
-603 AAGEWPVTMTDEHGA
+603 AAGEWPVQIVLEDGTP
-618 ELALDDMPS
+618 LARDAMPS
-627 QRALRT
+627 QRALHSRLA
-633 GEPQRDAIVHL
+633 QRDVVLKIV
-644 VRGDGSELWASISSH
+644 RPDGTEVWTSVSSH
-659 PLVREGETTPYGVVT
+659 PLMREAETQPYGAVT

-696 SLTQLPNRA
+696 PLTKLPNRA

-717 ARRAGSAVAL
+717 ARRSGAAVAL
-727 LYVDLDDFKA
+727 LFVDLDDFKA

-765 DLIAR
+765 DLLAR
-770 QGGDEFLILLTD
+770 QGGDEFLILLSD
-782 LDGDPRLRAQAVAK
+782 LDSDPRLAAEAVAK
-796 QVEAA
+796 QVEQA

-823 YPHDATDAD
+823 YPHDANDAD
-832 TLMRHADAAMYEVK
+832 QLMRHADAAMYEVK

-860 RQTLARLS
+860 RHTLARLS

-881 FVVHYQP
+881 FIVHYQP
-888 LVAPATGE
+888 LVVPATGD

-933 GWVLHAVCAQMR
+933 GWVLHAVCTQLREWHTEGLDA
-945 QWNEA
+945 
-950 GFAPHVHVNVS
+950 HVHVNVS
-961 PRQMRR
+961 PRQLRR
-967 ADFPTSVREALAAE
+967 PDFPTTVREALSAE
-981 GLSPSCLTLEITES
+981 GLAPRCLTLEITES

-1005 PVVRALHDLGVR
+1005 PVVRALHAMGVR

-1026 HSSLSRLRD
+1026 HSSLARLRD

-1064 IELGA
+1064 IELGS

-1080 TSEAQRLFLVEQGC
+1080 TSEAQRLFLIEQGC
-1094 PVAQGFHFA
+1094 PLAQGFHFA
-1103 KPLVASDATAKLQEL
+1103 RPLVAAEATERLRALL
-1118 MARAK
+1118 AARR

>member
-1 MARIRAELVQAGRS
+1 MRS
-15 ADSFEYRRAD
+15 PGSDD
-25 RPAPTG
+25 HTNTVVTPPGLTG
-31 TRLLRA
+31 EPSLRA
-37 LVAHRDPEAASAL
+37 LVVHRDPEAASAL
-50 VYALAAATQPIAA
+50 VDVLGTTNGRADAVAAAALLDPDALDGALA
-63 EALTDLD
+63 
-70 TLRAVLGRGEHDA
+70 RGEAEA
-83 VVCGLPPSPALD
+83 VVCALAPSDAAL
-95 AVVEAVTGAGLALVL
+95 EAVRRACEAAGVALVL
-110 TDAAAAPVAA
+110 TDPAAGPAAHSHA
-120 RPTPHV
+120 
-126 AHEPDPERLAAAV
+126 AHEPDPSRLRTAVLRERAWAQDRAAA
-139 ARERV
+139 AT
-144 AAENRRA
+144 AQ
-151 AGCALRLLQAQ
+151 RLLSAQ
-162 QAIADHLADDLP
+162 QTIADHLAADLP
-174 PEGLLREALGVLATL
+174 PEGLLAEALGVLAAL
-189 FDAASGIAWELP
+189 FGAAGGVAWELP
-201 SERGELIARATH
+201 VDRGELVPRAAH
-213 GEAQAPMPTPPADD
+213 GDAELPAVVPDPD
-227 HLARRAV
+227 EHLAGRA
-234 AARATVADGAHVAVP
+234 ALARETVAEGPAVAVP
-249 LVAGEVCEGVVE
+249 LVAGGACEGVLE

-271 ERLVADIAALA
+271 PRLLADVAALA
-282 GQIALHLR
+282 SQVALYLR

-315 DADPQGDGWPVSYVN
+315 DHDPDSGEWPVSYVN
-330 VAFEQL
+330 EAFELL

-341 EEVIGRSLSL
+341 EEVVGRSLSL
-351 LQGPETDPEPIA
+351 LQGEETDPEPVA
-363 EMAAA
+363 DMAAA
-368 LHDCE
+368 LRAGD

-380 NYRRDGSAFWNEI
+380 NYRRDGSDFWNEV

-398 ADADGVVR
+398 HDEDGLAR

-439 PAVTYIA
+439 PAVTYVA
-446 DWNELG
+446 DWDELG
-452 TFRYVSPQIVG
+452 SFRYVSPQIEE
-463 LLGFPA
+463 LLGFPS
-469 GEWLGDSKLWASRL
+469 ERWLGDTGIWEEHI
-483 HPDDAERVIAETRYA
+483 HPDDRDRVLAETRYA
-498 YREQKAFD
+498 YRQEKAFD
-506 CEYRL
+506 CEYRM
-511 IASDGRVVWVWER
+511 IAADGRVVWVWER
-524 DTVIRDDN
+524 DTVIRDEH
-532 GEPYLTL
+532 GRPHITQ

-571 GLLIYAA
+571 GLLIYGA
-578 DGRAISC
+578 DGRVLSC

-590 RILGLSEGELLGR
+590 RILGLAEEDLLYR
-603 AAGEWPVTMTDEHGA
+603 TAEEWPLQIVQEDGA
-618 ELALDDMPS
+618 ALPAGGMPS
-627 QRALRT
+627 QRALRDRIA
-633 GEPQRDAIVHL
+633 QRDVVLRIV
-644 VRGDGSELWASISSH
+644 RPDGSEVWTSVSSH
-659 PLVREGETTPYGVVT
+659 PLVREGESRPYGAVT

-696 SLTQLPNRA
+696 PLTKLPNRA

-717 ARRAGSAVAL
+717 ARRSGHAVAL

-765 DLIAR
+765 DLLAR

-782 LDGDPRLRAQAVAK
+782 LESDPRLSAEAVAK

-823 YPHDATDAD
+823 YPHDASDAD
-832 TLMRHADAAMYEVK
+832 TLLRHADAAMYEVK

-860 RQTLARLS
+860 RHTLARLS

-888 LVAPATGE
+888 LVVPATGD

-933 GWVLHAVCAQMR
+933 GWVLHAVCAQLR
-945 QWNEA
+945 EWREA
-950 GFAPHVHVNVS
+950 GLDAHVHVNVS
-961 PRQMRR
+961 PRQLRR
-967 ADFPTSVREALAAE
+967 PDFPTTVRDALSAE
-981 GLSPSCLTLEITES
+981 GLAPSSLTLEITES

-1005 PVVRALHDLGVR
+1005 PVVRALHQMGVR

-1043 DQSFLRGVPDDPQAA
+1043 DQSFLRGIPDDPQAA

-1069 ALGMTTVAEGV
+1069 ALGMLTVAEGV
-1080 TSEAQRLFLVEQGC
+1080 TSEAQRRFLVEQGC
-1094 PVAQGFHFA
+1094 PLAQGFHFA
-1103 KPLVASDATAKLQEL
+1103 RPLEAADATERLRALPV
-1118 MARAK
+1118 ARR

>member
-1 MARIRAELVQAGRS
+1 M
-15 ADSFEYRRAD
+15 
-25 RPAPTG
+25 
-31 TRLLRA
+31 RA
-37 LVAHRDPEAASAL
+37 LVLHRDPQAASAL
-50 VYALAAATQPIAA
+50 VDALGVRNGTPGSVAARTLPDPA
-63 EALTDLD
+63 ELPALL
-70 TLRAVLGRGEHDA
+70 ARGEVDA
-83 VVCGLPPSPALD
+83 VVCALPPRDAQLD
-95 AVVEAVTGAGLALVL
+95 HVRRACETAGIALVL
-110 TDAAAAPVAA
+110 TDPDAGPVAA
-120 RPTPHV
+120 RAQGCAV
-126 AHEPDPERLAAAV
+126 HEPDPSRLRAAVLREHACARDRCAAAT
-139 ARERV
+139 AQ
-144 AAENRRA
+144 
-151 AGCALRLLQAQ
+151 RLLSAQ
-162 QAIADHLADDLP
+162 QTIADHLAADLP
-174 PEGLLREALGVLATL
+174 PDGLLREALGVLAAL
-189 FDAASGIAWELP
+189 FDAQSGVAWELP
-201 SERGELIARATH
+201 PDRGELIPRAVHGGVELPARVRCDEPEPEPDAADRLAVRATH
-213 GEAQAPMPTPPADD
+213 AKAT
-227 HLARRAV
+227 LAE
-234 AARATVADGAHVAVP
+234 GPHVAVP
-249 LVAGEVCEGVVE
+249 LVAGGACEGVLE

-271 ERLVADIAALA
+271 ERLMADVAALA
-282 GQIALHLR
+282 SQVALHLR
-290 YRRGAAMLDLHERAL
+290 YRRGAALLDLHERAL

-315 DADPQGDGWPVSYVN
+315 DADPDTGGWPVSYVN
-330 VAFEQL
+330 EAFELL
-336 TGYRA
+336 TGWRA
-341 EEVIGRSLSL
+341 AEVAGRSLSI
-351 LQGPETDPEPIA
+351 LQGEETDPEPVA

-368 LHDCE
+368 LRDRE

-380 NYRRDGSAFWNEI
+380 NYRRDGSSFWNEV

-439 PAVTYIA
+439 PAVTYVA
-446 DWNELG
+446 DWDELG
-452 TFRYVSPQIVG
+452 SFRYVSPQVEG
-463 LLGFPA
+463 LLGHPPA
-469 GEWLGDSKLWASRL
+469 HWLGNTGVWEEHI
-483 HPDDAERVIAETRYA
+483 HPDDRARVLAETRYA
-498 YREQKAFD
+498 YHQQKAFD
-506 CEYRL
+506 CEYRMV
-511 IASDGRVVWVWER
+511 AADGRVVWVWER
-524 DTVIRDDN
+524 DTVIRDEH
-532 GEPYLTL
+532 GQPALTQ

-571 GLLIYAA
+571 GLLIYGA
-578 DGRAISC
+578 DGRVLSC

-590 RILGLSEGELLGR
+590 RILGVPEDELLYR
-603 AAGEWPVTMTDEHGA
+603 SADEWPVRILQEDGEPLPRG
-618 ELALDDMPS
+618 EMPS
-627 QRALRT
+627 QRALRHT
-633 GEPQRDAIVHL
+633 LPQRDVVL
-644 VRGDGSELWASISSH
+644 RVVQPDGAEVWASVSSH
-659 PLVREGETTPYGVVT
+659 PLVREGESRPYGAVT

-696 SLTQLPNRA
+696 PLTKLPNRA

-717 ARRAGSAVAL
+717 ARRSGASVAL

-765 DLIAR
+765 DLLAR

-782 LDGDPRLRAQAVAK
+782 LERDPRMAAEAVAK
-796 QVEAA
+796 QVEQA
-801 LLEPFSIADAEF
+801 LLEPFMIADAEF

-823 YPHDATDAD
+823 YPHDANDAD
-832 TLMRHADAAMYEVK
+832 QLLRHADAAMYEVK

-860 RQTLARLS
+860 RHTLARLS

-888 LVAPATGE
+888 LVVPATAE

-920 PLAEDAGLIEAIG
+920 PLAEDAGLIESIG
-933 GWVLHAVCAQMR
+933 GWVLHAVCTQLREWRA
-945 QWNEA
+945 EGLDA
-950 GFAPHVHVNVS
+950 HVHVNVS
-961 PRQMRR
+961 PRQLRR
-967 ADFPTSVREALAAE
+967 PDFPTTVREALVAE
-981 GLSPSCLTLEITES
+981 GLAPSSLTLEITES

-1005 PVVRALHDLGVR
+1005 PVVRALHELGVR

-1043 DQSFLRGVPDDPQAA
+1043 DQSFLRGVPDDPQGA

-1069 ALGMTTVAEGV
+1069 ALGMLTVAEGV
-1080 TSEAQRLFLVEQGC
+1080 TSEAQRLFLVQHGC
-1094 PVAQGFHFA
+1094 PLAQGFHFSR
-1103 KPLVASDATAKLQEL
+1103 PLVADDATARLRAL
-1118 MARAK
+1118 VAARR

>member
-1 MARIRAELVQAGRS
+1 MLGGAS
-15 ADSFEYRRAD
+15 N
-25 RPAPTG
+25 G
-31 TRLLRA
+31 TPGT
-37 LVAHRDPEAASAL
+37 V
-50 VYALAAATQPIAA
+50 AAT
-63 EALTDLD
+63 ALDDLSK
-70 TLRAVLGRGEHDA
+70 LGGALGRGEADA
-83 VVCGLPPSPALD
+83 VVCGLPPSPELD
-95 AVVEAVTGAGLALVL
+95 AVRQTTDVAGVALIL
-110 TDAAAAPVAA
+110 TDPDAGPAAAAASGCA
-120 RPTPHV
+120 
-126 AHEPDPERLAAAV
+126 AHEPDPQRLLAVVLREHACAQDRCAAAT
-139 ARERV
+139 AQ
-144 AAENRRA
+144 
-151 AGCALRLLQAQ
+151 RLLSAQ

-174 PEGLLREALGVLATL
+174 PEDLLSEALAVLAQL
-189 FDAASGIAWELP
+189 FGAGGGVAWELP
-201 SERGELIARATH
+201 ADRGELLPRAAHGTATVPAHVPLPEEHLAGRATL
-213 GEAQAPMPTPPADD
+213 AQ
-227 HLARRAV
+227 
-234 AARATVADGAHVAVP
+234 ATVADGPHVAVP
-249 LVAGEVCEGVVE
+249 LVAGGACEGVLE
-261 LRLAPGARPD
+261 LHLAPGSRPD
-271 ERLVADIAALA
+271 ARLMADVAALA
-282 GQIALHLR
+282 SQLALHLR

-315 DADPQGDGWPVSYVN
+315 DADPDGPGWPVSYVN
-330 VAFEQL
+330 EAFELL
-336 TGYRA
+336 TGWRA
-341 EEVIGRSLSL
+341 EEVVGRSLGI
-351 LQGPETDPEPIA
+351 LQGEETDPEPVA

-368 LHDCE
+368 LRAGE

-380 NYRRDGSAFWNEI
+380 NYRRDGSPFWNEV

-398 ADADGVVR
+398 ADADGVAR
-406 RYIGVLHDVTARVT
+406 RYIGILHDVTARVT
-420 SAVELEEAEAR
+420 SAVELAEAEAR

-446 DWNELG
+446 DWDEMG
-452 TFRYVSPQIVG
+452 SFRYVSPQIEE

-469 GEWLGDSKLWASRL
+469 DRWLGATGVWERHI
-483 HPDDAERVIAETRYA
+483 HPDDVDRVLAETRYA
-498 YREQKAFD
+498 FRQQKAFD
-506 CEYRL
+506 CEYRM
-511 IASDGRVVWVWER
+511 IAADGRVVWVWER
-524 DTVIRDDN
+524 DTVIRDEQ
-532 GEPYLTL
+532 GEPHLTQ

-571 GLLIYAA
+571 GLLIYGS
-578 DGRAISC
+578 DGRVLSC

-590 RILGLSEGELLGR
+590 RILGLLEEDLLYR
-603 AAGEWPVTMTDEHGA
+603 AAGDWPLQILQEDGSPITREA
-618 ELALDDMPS
+618 MPS
-627 QRALRT
+627 QRALQSNL
-633 GEPQRDAIVHL
+633 PQRDVVLKIV
-644 VRGDGSELWASISSH
+644 RPDGVEVWTSVSSH
-659 PLVREGETTPYGVVT
+659 PLIREGETRPYGAVT

-696 SLTQLPNRA
+696 SLTKLPNRA

-717 ARRAGSAVAL
+717 ARRSGASVAL

-765 DLIAR
+765 DLLAR

-782 LDGDPRLRAQAVAK
+782 LDTDPRAAAEAVAK
-796 QVEAA
+796 QVEEA

-846 QAGRGGIASYGGDS
+846 QAGRGGFASYGGDS
-860 RQTLARLS
+860 RHTLARLS
-868 LTSKLRRALQRDD
+868 LTSKLRRALQRED

-888 LVAPATGE
+888 LVTPADGE

-933 GWVLHAVCAQMR
+933 GWVLHAVCGQLHEWRA
-945 QWNEA
+945 A
-950 GFAPHVHVNVS
+950 GLDAHVHVNVS
-961 PRQMRR
+961 PRQLRR
-967 ADFPTSVREALAAE
+967 PDFPTTVRESLEAE
-981 GLSPSCLTLEITES
+981 GLPPSALTLEITES
-995 AAMLDAERAN
+995 AAMFDAERAN

-1017 LAIDDFGSG
+1017 LAIDDFGAG

-1043 DQSFLRGVPDDPQAA
+1043 DQSFLKGIPDDPQAA

-1069 ALGMTTVAEGV
+1069 ALGMVTVAEGV
-1080 TSEAQRLFLVEQGC
+1080 TSEAQRRFLVEQGC
-1094 PVAQGFHFA
+1094 PLAQGFHFA
-1103 KPLVASDATAKLQEL
+1103 KPLVAAEATERLRALVAKT
-1118 MARAK
+1118 